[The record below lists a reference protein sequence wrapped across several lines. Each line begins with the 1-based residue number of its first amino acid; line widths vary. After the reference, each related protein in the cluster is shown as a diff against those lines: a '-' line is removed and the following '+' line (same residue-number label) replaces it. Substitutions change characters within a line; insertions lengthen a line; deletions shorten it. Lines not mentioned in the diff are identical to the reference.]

1 MLIGVGFILLPY
13 SAQTAFAFTS
23 GNTATTIDDIKVD
36 IKQINEIARPTW
48 QIINSDDG
56 RDGKISQSL
65 AASVVSVVN
74 ADTKND
80 GWLSASDMLSW
91 LYPND
96 TFEQL
101 KSENVSAEQTVAW
114 LNSKGYTASI
124 VNRSLTT
131 DEIKKS
137 LDNTSPIITIFESQD
152 SINWL
157 EKETTGVLYAHT
169 DVEAGIEKLHQSFV
183 KTAYHGELFIQ
194 DGAEQNAFK
203 FEDQY
208 ENPDSSSAE
217 SDYKWVKSVTDI
229 QKDPTWESSLTILS
243 NRASGIFNVNLTKSG
258 NDITGAAF
266 TDSDL
271 KGLYRKYPATT
282 KDSEAKLAAVSLINL
297 YFDADHQKTIE
308 ELDNFA
314 KIDTSKDV
322 TGRQI
327 VEWYKSLGFACDTS
341 SGKLTKELTKSL
353 SSSGKLYLTT
363 YKATDQQNNLQQLAS
378 IGNGFIDNNFG
389 YAIDTSPM
397 LQDENISTV
406 YKINWG
412 GQDAYQ
418 TYLKRNKA
426 FDYDNFM
433 RVDISKGET
442 QGDYQSDLTI
452 YNIRQKSAPEGDN
465 TQFKPTNPAVVNP
478 PEKTA
483 NFNSS
488 NNFYIRE
495 TQSSEPWCAAYVNA
509 AAINTFRKATDA
521 PITTAKKIMQADRPD
536 LSDEELSTIQG
547 STIEN
552 FVNIINSKY
561 NIGVT
566 VEERALSFDEVKKE
580 IDAGQIIEMDAYNI
594 NAQTYEEK
602 QEIGHAV
609 AIVGY
614 VTPKDG
620 DENKTPYY
628 EIWNPWWSSTFY
640 IPVNSKTFRLGGI
653 DYKWERTWHNWRQNG
668 PVSVDAASAKQ
679 TVASMGNPTAVKQ
692 NLIPENPLLSGR
704 TAFSNLKLN
713 QLQNLSLS
721 DEVLFQNIDL
731 FRAQDVMG
739 QLVSSFGRETTIDS
753 KTHGSTYG
761 YAFSLGASEFMR
773 ARRNKTTKTTTN
785 MSKAKAFS
793 DGVDD
798 IISARDEI
806 GLIGIGT
813 AVFMAVYIAIQII
826 PIVNWVGNAALTIIN
841 IVTGGGIGIDGIAL
855 AIGIYHYYTASQSA
869 ESAFN
874 KM

>member
-1 MLIGVGFILLPY
+1 MN
-13 SAQTAFAFTS
+13 A
-23 GNTATTIDDIKVD
+23 NT
-36 IKQINEIARPTW
+36 Q
-48 QIINSDDG
+48 
-56 RDGKISQSL
+56 
-65 AASVVSVVN
+65 
-74 ADTKND
+74 ND

-101 KSENVSAEQTVAW
+101 KSENISAEQAVAW
-114 LNSKGYTASI
+114 LNSKGYIASI
-124 VNRSLTT
+124 VNRPLTT

-137 LDNTSPIITIFESQD
+137 LDKTNPIITIFENQD

-297 YFDADHQKTIE
+297 YFDDEHQKTIK
-308 ELDNFA
+308 ELENFA

-452 YNIRQKSAPEGDN
+452 YNIRQKSAPEVSN

-602 QEIGHAV
+602 QETGHAV

-668 PVSVDAASAKQ
+668 PVSVDVASAKQ

-704 TAFSNLKLN
+704 TAFSNTTLIN
-713 QLQNLSLS
+713 SYS
-721 DEVLFQNIDL
+721 
-731 FRAQDVMG
+731 QDVMKQKVSEYGKEKSTTGRDGTYAYSKGTDGKWLKIRKNNKTKQTNEPLLSAPDDFKECVDELEKINEEFFWTGMGTSFIMLAVAIVAACSGPAMLAGILATVIG
-739 QLVSSFGRETTIDS
+739 QLTGGMNSYFD
-753 KTHGSTYG
+753 
-761 YAFSLGASEFMR
+761 
-773 ARRNKTTKTTTN
+773 
-785 MSKAKAFS
+785 
-793 DGVDD
+793 
-798 IISARDEI
+798 
-806 GLIGIGT
+806 LIGFAGNIW
-813 AVFMAVYIAIQII
+813 Y
-826 PIVNWVGNAALTIIN
+826 WVSFSNKADRYFNQTISIK
-841 IVTGGGIGIDGIAL
+841 V
-855 AIGIYHYYTASQSA
+855 
-869 ESAFN
+869 
-874 KM
+874 

>member
-1 MLIGVGFILLPY
+1 M
-13 SAQTAFAFTS
+13 
-23 GNTATTIDDIKVD
+23 
-36 IKQINEIARPTW
+36 
-48 QIINSDDG
+48 
-56 RDGKISQSL
+56 
-65 AASVVSVVN
+65 
-74 ADTKND
+74 
-80 GWLSASDMLSW
+80 
-91 LYPND
+91 
-96 TFEQL
+96 
-101 KSENVSAEQTVAW
+101 
-114 LNSKGYTASI
+114 
-124 VNRSLTT
+124 
-131 DEIKKS
+131 
-137 LDNTSPIITIFESQD
+137 
-152 SINWL
+152 
-157 EKETTGVLYAHT
+157 
-169 DVEAGIEKLHQSFV
+169 
-183 KTAYHGELFIQ
+183 
-194 DGAEQNAFK
+194 
-203 FEDQY
+203 
-208 ENPDSSSAE
+208 
-217 SDYKWVKSVTDI
+217 
-229 QKDPTWESSLTILS
+229 
-243 NRASGIFNVNLTKSG
+243 
-258 NDITGAAF
+258 
-266 TDSDL
+266 
-271 KGLYRKYPATT
+271 
-282 KDSEAKLAAVSLINL
+282 
-297 YFDADHQKTIE
+297 
-308 ELDNFA
+308 
-314 KIDTSKDV
+314 
-322 TGRQI
+322 
-327 VEWYKSLGFACDTS
+327 
-341 SGKLTKELTKSL
+341 
-353 SSSGKLYLTT
+353 T

-452 YNIRQKSAPEGDN
+452 YNIRQKSAPEVSN

-536 LSDEELSTIQG
+536 LSDEELSKIQG

-602 QEIGHAV
+602 QETGHAV

-668 PVSVDAASAKQ
+668 PVSVDVASAKQ

-704 TAFSNLKLN
+704 TAFSNTTLIN
-713 QLQNLSLS
+713 SYS
-721 DEVLFQNIDL
+721 
-731 FRAQDVMG
+731 QDVMKQKVSEYGKEKSTTGRDGTYAYSKGTDGKWLKIRKNNKTKQTNEPLLSAPDGFKECVDELEKINEEFFWTGMGTSFIMLAVAIVAACSGPAMLAGILATVIG
-739 QLVSSFGRETTIDS
+739 QLTGGMNSYFD
-753 KTHGSTYG
+753 
-761 YAFSLGASEFMR
+761 
-773 ARRNKTTKTTTN
+773 
-785 MSKAKAFS
+785 
-793 DGVDD
+793 
-798 IISARDEI
+798 
-806 GLIGIGT
+806 LIGFAGNIW
-813 AVFMAVYIAIQII
+813 Y
-826 PIVNWVGNAALTIIN
+826 WVSFSNKADRYFNQTISIK
-841 IVTGGGIGIDGIAL
+841 V
-855 AIGIYHYYTASQSA
+855 
-869 ESAFN
+869 
-874 KM
+874 